1 MTDHQLEALR
11 ELGRRFD
18 AAPAM
23 DAAVTGRLLVVRVD
37 ARRAYGDRDWGV
49 SWGVHA
55 LTRRHGRW
63 FDRRPDGGEAPVD
76 VDTVK
81 RILEAAPEGAAQ
93 PPWMLESLPTDP
105 ADARELPFAM
115 SLAYLT
121 ASGLTDVLPVRL
133 VWDLRATRQGKEPTM
148 TRNTN
153 ITDKKL
159 KDIES
164 WFEGTPE
171 YGQCRR
177 LGVPD
182 FDIDAIESDLALY
195 VEEHAIGD
203 SDGIPEAELVAA
215 IADHTDTRVRLRI
228 LWGFWESGGAELDGY
243 DALDGCW
250 ESIDCDD
257 QAVDDDG
264 KAAYDR
270 YEMSV
275 ITSTFDEPA
284 PDWRIFRFAAADI
297 EDFAR
302 TR

>member
-1 MTDHQLEALR
+1 
-11 ELGRRFD
+11 
-18 AAPAM
+18 
-23 DAAVTGRLLVVRVD
+23 
-37 ARRAYGDRDWGV
+37 
-49 SWGVHA
+49 
-55 LTRRHGRW
+55 
-63 FDRRPDGGEAPVD
+63 
-76 VDTVK
+76 
-81 RILEAAPEGAAQ
+81 
-93 PPWMLESLPTDP
+93 
-105 ADARELPFAM
+105 
-115 SLAYLT
+115 
-121 ASGLTDVLPVRL
+121 
-133 VWDLRATRQGKEPTM
+133 M

>member
-1 MTDHQLEALR
+1 MTANTDITGGGKAGL
-11 ELGRRFD
+11 
-18 AAPAM
+18 AA
-23 DAAVTGRLLVVRVD
+23 
-37 ARRAYGDRDWGV
+37 
-49 SWGVHA
+49 
-55 LTRRHGRW
+55 
-63 FDRRPDGGEAPVD
+63 
-76 VDTVK
+76 
-81 RILEAAPEGAAQ
+81 
-93 PPWMLESLPTDP
+93 
-105 ADARELPFAM
+105 
-115 SLAYLT
+115 
-121 ASGLTDVLPVRL
+121 
-133 VWDLRATRQGKEPTM
+133 
-148 TRNTN
+148 
-153 ITDKKL
+153 
-159 KDIES
+159 
-164 WFEGTPE
+164 WFENTPE
-171 YGQCRR
+171 YDECRR

-284 PDWRIFRFAAADI
+284 PDWRIFRFAATDI